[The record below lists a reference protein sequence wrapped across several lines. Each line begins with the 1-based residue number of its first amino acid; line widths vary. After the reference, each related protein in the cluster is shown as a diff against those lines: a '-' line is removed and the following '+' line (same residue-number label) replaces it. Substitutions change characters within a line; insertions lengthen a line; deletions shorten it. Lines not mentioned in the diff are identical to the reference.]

1 MKTHQGRL
9 RKNLRWKQIVNHCQV
24 GFNNLINQN
33 ETISNDP
40 RQFPY
45 NPHILSE
52 TEFCEFAYEYIH
64 SRWNDQPEQ
73 SNLNCYPPVEH
84 HQNKKNNTNIRNLF
98 SYFLCNNYNIFYF
111 LLSISIKS
119 HKTFGYNLFLIYL
132 FVIYLTFLVYF

>member
-52 TEFCEFAYEYIH
+52 TEFCEFAYEYIAAEMTNPNRVI
-64 SRWNDQPEQ
+64 STVIRPL
-73 SNLNCYPPVEH
+73 SIT
-84 HQNKKNNTNIRNLF
+84 QNKKNNTNIRNLF

-119 HKTFGYNLFLIYL
+119 HKTFGCNLFSIY
-132 FVIYLTFLVYF
+132 

>member
-9 RKNLRWKQIVNHCQV
+9 IVRLALIISLIKMKQYPMIHGSFLTIHISFLKLNSVNLHTNTYIAAEMTNPNRV
-24 GFNNLINQN
+24 
-33 ETISNDP
+33 ISTVIRP
-40 RQFPY
+40 
-45 NPHILSE
+45 LSI
-52 TEFCEFAYEYIH
+52 T
-64 SRWNDQPEQ
+64 
-73 SNLNCYPPVEH
+73 
-84 HQNKKNNTNIRNLF
+84 QNKKNNTNIRNLF